1 MRRIGVAA
9 LLCLLS
15 VGAVTR
21 RAHRAEGAESSAKV
35 TTRDL
40 IVVYLS
46 TQGVNYSPEYR
57 ASLRSIRDSV
67 TKHMNRLEQRLVM
80 RGVSLE
86 PMPEAGLRDMADLGR
101 FDELSVGGNWTN
113 LAVVRY
119 LGPEMGAGI
128 RDSEIPQIVLLE
140 RDITHDGSAKLT
152 VGEERELGRIVGT
165 GDILDWIKRGTPIQ
179 RR

>member
-9 LLCLLS
+9 LLCLLT

-21 RAHRAEGAESSAKV
+21 RAQRAEGAESRGTV
-35 TTRDL
+35 TTHDL

-57 ASLRSIRDSV
+57 ASIRSIRDSV
-67 TKHMNRLEQRLVM
+67 TKRINRVEQRLVM

-86 PMPEAGLRDMADLGR
+86 PRPEDGLRDMADLGR

-119 LGPEMGAGI
+119 LGPVMGIPHSG
-128 RDSEIPQIVLLE
+128 IPQIVLLE
-140 RDITHDGSAKLT
+140 REIIHDDAAKLT
-152 VGEERELGRIVGT
+152 VGEERELRRIEGT
-165 GDILDWIKRGTPIQ
+165 ADILAWIKRGAPI
-179 RR
+179 RP